1 MDNEIKLKLATL
13 DDLPAMIEV
22 GDLLFDYSIKPDRA
36 SEFLNDPRHHLILA
50 YDETDIVGM
59 ASGFHYIHP
68 DKDPVLFIDEAGVI
82 DEFQG
87 KGIGKTLI
95 KRMIEQGKTM
105 GCVEAWVTTEQ
116 SNAAARKAYAGA
128 GGVER
133 TNAIIIVEFLKSN

>member
-68 DKDPVLFIDEAGVI
+68 DRILCFLLMKLVSSMNSKVRAL
-82 DEFQG
+82 
-87 KGIGKTLI
+87 
-95 KRMIEQGKTM
+95 
-105 GCVEAWVTTEQ
+105 
-116 SNAAARKAYAGA
+116 
-128 GGVER
+128 ER
-133 TNAIIIVEFLKSN
+133 H